1 MSHALPPAAESTTAV
16 PAAGARMLD
25 PHRHEMAAMLA
36 EISIE
41 IEQLGEVLCHDPEFV
56 RRHVRELQ
64 AIDLIAQKQRAL
76 ADMLRAECPISALD
90 AVGLEEVVGRFRALG
105 PGLD

>member
-16 PAAGARMLD
+16 PAAGARSLD
-25 PHRHEMAAMLA
+25 PHRLEMAAMLA

-76 ADMLRAECPISALD
+76 AAVLGAECPTSAL
-90 AVGLEEVVGRFRALG
+90 AGVGLEEVVTRFKSLTTRFV
-105 PGLD
+105 